1 MATIYF
7 DMDGT
12 LAALFFVKG
21 YADMLANKDTT
32 PYTIANPLYDV
43 SEMATTIRN
52 LTAHG
57 YTIGI
62 ISYVD
67 DTMIEQATR
76 AKVEWLNRYFPYV
89 NSENI
94 HIVTKATPKSA
105 FYKNGDILVD
115 DAKANREDWESVG
128 GKTIN
133 AYFRAKVSMLE
144 SLKSLV
150 TGC

>member
-32 PYTIANPLYDV
+32 PYIIAKPLFDMV
-43 SEMATTIRN
+43 EMATTIRN
-52 LTAHG
+52 LVAHG

-67 DTMIEQATR
+67 DTMVEQATK
-76 AKVEWLNRYFPYV
+76 AKIEWLNRYFPYV

-94 HIVTKATPKSA
+94 HIITKATPKST
-105 FYKNGDILVD
+105 FYHDGDILVD
-115 DAKANREDWESVG
+115 DAKANREEWENKG

-133 AYFRAKVSMLE
+133 AYFRAKVSMME
-144 SLKSLV
+144 NLKTL
-150 TGC
+150 